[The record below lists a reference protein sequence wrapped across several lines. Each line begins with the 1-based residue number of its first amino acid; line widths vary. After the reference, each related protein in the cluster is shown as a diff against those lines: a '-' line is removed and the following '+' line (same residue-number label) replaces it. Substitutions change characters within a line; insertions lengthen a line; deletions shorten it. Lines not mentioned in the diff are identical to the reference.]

1 MKRFDEMMKQFDI
14 RTDAD
19 YRNALHEVMQQTA
32 LAGLARSGFFEVA
45 AFYGGTCLHLFHGMQ
60 RFSEDLD
67 FSLLQEDGSFTLE
80 THFDAI
86 RSEFAA
92 LGREV
97 EIRHKKRKLN
107 GAIDSAFVKDATE
120 IVNIAFSTER
130 TVQVKFEVD
139 CIPPSGFGTETKLLM
154 LPFSFMVRCMD
165 LPSLYAGKMHALL
178 FRQWKNRVKGRDWY
192 DFEWYVRN
200 GHVMNFA
207 HLVKRIDQSH
217 PGKSPSSEADFRKM
231 LQERIAQTDFVS
243 AKADV
248 QSFIRNPMELGIWSA
263 DYFSQVAER
272 MKIG

>member
-92 LGREV
+92 LGR
-97 EIRHKKRKLN
+97 
-107 GAIDSAFVKDATE
+107 S
-120 IVNIAFSTER
+120 S
-130 TVQVKFEVD
+130 
-139 CIPPSGFGTETKLLM
+139 SGFLTDEPCATACGRWVYR
-154 LPFSFMVRCMD
+154 LPI
-165 LPSLYAGKMHALL
+165 AA
-178 FRQWKNRVKGRDWY
+178 
-192 DFEWYVRN
+192 
-200 GHVMNFA
+200 FA
-207 HLVKRIDQSH
+207 V
-217 PGKSPSSEADFRKM
+217 P
-231 LQERIAQTDFVS
+231 
-243 AKADV
+243 KA
-248 QSFIRNPMELGIWSA
+248 PM
-263 DYFSQVAER
+263 
-272 MKIG
+272 